1 MLRHTPLAAAIAA
14 IMLVLTGCATT
25 GTDLLP
31 VNAGPGDDDLLP
43 VTAGEG
49 DDDLLPVEVKD
60 PADDLLP
67 IEVPRKG
74 AECVP
79 GQWVLDNA
87 SWQALVA
94 SQTAGQGATV
104 QTPTGSVAISFAESG
119 SYSVDYQDWEIHLQT
134 DEGSIVM
141 KRAGT
146 DAGRYTVSTS
156 SVVMTETSTGSVA
169 QGTVQTSEGSFA
181 LPGVASKTAIAEQF
195 GYTCEGD
202 AMNAT
207 VPEGVL
213 ILHRE

>member
-1 MLRHTPLAAAIAA
+1 MLRHTPLAAAITA

-49 DDDLLPVEVKD
+49 DDDLLPV
-60 PADDLLP
+60 
-67 IEVPRKG
+67 EVPRKG